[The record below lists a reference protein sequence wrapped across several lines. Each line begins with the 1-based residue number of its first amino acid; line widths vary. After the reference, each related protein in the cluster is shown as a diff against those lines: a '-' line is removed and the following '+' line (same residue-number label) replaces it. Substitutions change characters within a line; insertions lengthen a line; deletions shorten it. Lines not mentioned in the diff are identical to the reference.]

1 MPGKGPGTR
10 QKKPNKDSSSNGATP
25 LNLKISVC
33 CCFDTNSEPIRVQVT
48 LFLMIRLNKE
58 TKLLGYNGETLINKI
73 RQRTENLFMTG
84 QLMCSEAVLTVL
96 NQGLKGGLSPEIA
109 VRITSGLPEGF
120 GKSGCTCGA
129 LSAGVIALGLF
140 LGRNGPGILNNRTVY
155 TASRELHERFKTKF
169 GATCCRVLTKN
180 IEVGT
185 KSHFRFCARYAGEI
199 SDQTA
204 RIVLD
209 HEPERLELA
218 DWTYLNQTDSKMSA
232 RIKQLTN
239 IFRSK

>member
-1 MPGKGPGTR
+1 M
-10 QKKPNKDSSSNGATP
+10 
-25 LNLKISVC
+25 
-33 CCFDTNSEPIRVQVT
+33 
-48 LFLMIRLNKE
+48 
-58 TKLLGYNGETLINKI
+58 LLRNHTETLVNKI

-84 QLMCSEAVLTVL
+84 QLMCSESVLTVL
-96 NQGLKGGLSPEIA
+96 NQGLKGGLAPEIA

-155 TASRELHERFKTKF
+155 AASRELHERFKTKF

-180 IEVGT
+180 IELGT
-185 KSHFRFCARYAGEI
+185 KHHFKFCARHAGEV
-199 SDQTA
+199 SDQTS
-204 RIVLD
+204 RIILNHD
-209 HEPERLELA
+209 PERLALA
-218 DWTYLNQTDSKMSA
+218 DWTYLNQTDSKMST

-239 IFRSK
+239 ALRS

>member
-1 MPGKGPGTR
+1 LPVR
-10 QKKPNKDSSSNGATP
+10 
-25 LNLKISVC
+25 
-33 CCFDTNSEPIRVQVT
+33 CCFDTNSEPVRVQAT
-48 LFLMIRLNKE
+48 LVLMIRLNKDNG
-58 TKLLGYNGETLINKI
+58 LLGHRAETLVSKI
-73 RQRTENLFMTG
+73 RQRTENLFTTG
-84 QLMCSEAVLTVL
+84 QLMCSEAVLSVL

-120 GKSGCTCGA
+120 GRSGCTCGA

-140 LGRNGPGILNNRTVY
+140 LGRNGPGILNNRKVY
-155 TASRELHERFKTKF
+155 AASRDLHERFKTKF

-185 KSHFRFCARYAGEI
+185 KYHFRFCARHAGEV
-199 SDQTA
+199 SEQAA

-209 HEPERLELA
+209 HDPERLEMA

-232 RIKQLTN
+232 RIKQLTKAL
-239 IFRSK
+239 RS

>member
-1 MPGKGPGTR
+1 LSDTAQFEDIR
-10 QKKPNKDSSSNGATP
+10 S
-25 LNLKISVC
+25 LFC
-33 CCFDTNSEPIRVQVT
+33 CCFQTISEPTRIQET
-48 LFLMIRLNKE
+48 LFLMIRLNKDN
-58 TKLLGYNGETLINKI
+58 KLLGHRGETLINKI

-96 NQGLKGGLSPEIA
+96 NQGLKGGLAPEIA

-120 GKSGCTCGA
+120 GGSGCTCGA

-155 TASRELHERFKTKF
+155 TASRELHQRFKTTF

-180 IEVGT
+180 IDVGT
-185 KSHFRFCARYAGEI
+185 KHHFRFCARHAGEV
-199 SDQTA
+199 SEQTA
-204 RIVLD
+204 RLVLD

-218 DWTYLNQTDSKMSA
+218 DWTYLNQIDSKMSA
-232 RIKQLTN
+232 RIKQFTN
-239 IFRSK
+239 ALRS

>member
-1 MPGKGPGTR
+1 
-10 QKKPNKDSSSNGATP
+10 
-25 LNLKISVC
+25 
-33 CCFDTNSEPIRVQVT
+33 
-48 LFLMIRLNKE
+48 MIRLNKDH
-58 TKLLGYNGETLINKI
+58 KLVDHRCETLINKI
-73 RQRTENLFMTG
+73 RQRTENLFMTR

-96 NQGLKGGLSPEIA
+96 NQGLKGGLAPEIA

-120 GKSGCTCGA
+120 GGSGCTCGA

-155 TASRELHERFKTKF
+155 TASRELHQRFKTKF

-180 IEVGT
+180 IELGT
-185 KSHFRFCARYAGEI
+185 KRHFKFCARHTGEV
-199 SDQTA
+199 SEQTA

-218 DWTYLNQTDSKMSA
+218 DWIYLNQTDSNMSA

-239 IFRSK
+239 ALRSQ

>member
-1 MPGKGPGTR
+1 
-10 QKKPNKDSSSNGATP
+10 
-25 LNLKISVC
+25 
-33 CCFDTNSEPIRVQVT
+33 
-48 LFLMIRLNKE
+48 MIRLNKDK
-58 TKLLGYNGETLINKI
+58 KLLNHRGETLINKI
-73 RQRTENLFMTG
+73 RQRTENLFMTR

-96 NQGLKGGLSPEIA
+96 NQGLKGGLAPEIA

-120 GKSGCTCGA
+120 GGSGCTCGA

-140 LGRNGPGILNNRTVY
+140 LGRHGPGILNNRTVY
-155 TASRELHERFKTKF
+155 STSRELHQRFKTKF

-180 IEVGT
+180 IDVGT
-185 KSHFRFCARYAGEI
+185 KHHFRFCARHAGEV
-199 SDQTA
+199 SEQTA

-218 DWTYLNQTDSKMSA
+218 DWAYLNQTDSNMRA

-239 IFRSK
+239 ALRS